1 MRVLC
6 KLGLRP
12 AILSSVLCSIFVS
25 CRDVWF
31 VGKGRSQKDK
41 ARNTERRRRKAG
53 DGGFTGKKWTEEG
66 EVALPVGEDV
76 SSAAPGWSRAVT

>member
-25 CRDVWF
+25 CCDVWF
-31 VGKGRSQKDK
+31 VSKGRSQKDK
-41 ARNTERRRRKAG
+41 AWSTGRRRKAG
-53 DGGFTGKKWTEEG
+53 DGDFRGKKWTEER
-66 EVALPVGEDV
+66 EVASPAGEGTPSTAPV
-76 SSAAPGWSRAVT
+76 WSRALT